1 MPVIDRHHVIGDRT
15 ADGTDT
21 NENRF
26 VDADDVEVAATII
39 AHRTKAK
46 TVLYAKALFD
56 VPTYNTGTLT
66 LRLRAGGES
75 GDVFATVA
83 WTPQAGEDAVLEGEI
98 SFESIGASG
107 GSGSEFHAEGQG
119 WATGE
124 SVTRT
129 ILQDRTTIDTRE
141 NWEIIPTAQ
150 WSAGHADN
158 DVVMKSFRVW
168 QVDGTE
174 QT

>member
-1 MPVIDRHHVIGDRT
+1 MPVIARHHVIGDRT
-15 ADGTDT
+15 ASGADT

-26 VDADDVEVAATII
+26 VDSDDNAVEVTIL
-39 AHRTKAK
+39 AHRTKAA
-46 TVLYAKALFD
+46 TVFRAKALFD
-56 VPTYNTGTLT
+56 VLNYNTGTLT
-66 LRLRAGGES
+66 LRLRAGGVT
-75 GDVFATVA
+75 GDVFASVA
-83 WTPQAGEDAVLEGEI
+83 WTPQIGEDAVLEGEI
-98 SFESIGASG
+98 SFESIGAAG
-107 GSGSEFHAEGQG
+107 GSGSQFHADGEG

-129 ILQDRTTIDTRE
+129 ILQDRTTIETRE
-141 NWEIIPTAQ
+141 AWTIVPTAQ

-158 DVVMKSFRVW
+158 DVVMKSLRVW